1 MFVDKFAILWD
12 LLTKLHSHLGS
23 FYFLFNFAKSF
34 IDFYLMNFSH
44 FFIVGQFIQSLI
56 KLN

>member
-1 MFVDKFAILWD
+1 VFVDKFAILWD
-12 LLTKLHSHLGS
+12 LLSELQYHLGS